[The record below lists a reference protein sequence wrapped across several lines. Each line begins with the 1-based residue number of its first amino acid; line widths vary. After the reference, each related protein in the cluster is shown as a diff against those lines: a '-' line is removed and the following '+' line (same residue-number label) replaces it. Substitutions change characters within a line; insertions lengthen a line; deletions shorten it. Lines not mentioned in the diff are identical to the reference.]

1 MKFVFDTPDLY
12 TERLYLRKLTL
23 DDVMDVYH
31 YGAQPEVSVYCIWE
45 THRSTEDAKSFI
57 RSSIVKYENN
67 DPSDWAIC
75 IKESGRVIGAIG
87 YVQHWPEHMR
97 CEVGYAISK
106 HFWKQGYTTE
116 ALEAFI
122 KYNFQLAMMHRIEA
136 RCIEENVGSYRVME
150 KAGMQFEGILR
161 EQLFMKG
168 KFRNMKL
175 YSIINK

>member
-1 MKFVFDTPDLY
+1 MKFVFDTPELH
-12 TERLYLRKLTL
+12 TERLLLRKLTL
-23 DDVMDVYH
+23 NDVMDVYH

-45 THRSTEDAKSFI
+45 THRSTEDATSFI
-57 RSSIVKYENN
+57 RSAIVKYENFE
-67 DPSDWAIC
+67 PSDWVIYS
-75 IKESGRVIGAIG
+75 KEDKKVIGAIG
-87 YVQHWPEHMR
+87 YVQFWPEHMR

-106 HFWKQGYTTE
+106 HYWNKGYTTE
-116 ALEAFI
+116 ALKALI
-122 KYNFQLAMMHRIEA
+122 KYNFELAMMHRIEA

-161 EQLFMKG
+161 DQLFIKG